1 MKDTAVSFSILGGDL
16 AGFDPPVAFTN
27 STGHAETDVIW
38 ITVSTGDEALIG
50 AAAGKLPNYVIRITA
65 DDPAN

>member
-1 MKDTAVSFSILGGDL
+1 M